1 MIKLTDILKEIS
13 EDSYRLGNEII
24 EVRTAIQKFF
34 NDNKITLKALVDK
47 NDWNSY
53 YNMAIK
59 AFPNF
64 KSSDIVQAMGNQAQG
79 ENWYIKLPIPVLNM
93 NTGPANK
100 PFLNIDIN
108 SDVLEINA
116 AVDDWVRKNKKKLT
130 KIADENNYK
139 MFYQLAKDKFPKA
152 QEDKLVYAVNVAA
165 ITYDI
170 HYEIS
175 TEN

>member
-13 EDSYRLGNEII
+13 EDSYRLSNEII

-34 NDNKITLKALVDK
+34 NDNKITLKAFVDE

-79 ENWYIKLPIPVLNM
+79 ENWYTKLPIPVVAAAPPENL
-93 NTGPANK
+93 
-100 PFLNIDIN
+100 DIA
-108 SDVLEINA
+108 S
-116 AVDDWVRKNKKKLT
+116 
-130 KIADENNYK
+130 
-139 MFYQLAKDKFPKA
+139 P
-152 QEDKLVYAVNVAA
+152 YAVNA
-165 ITYDI
+165 
-170 HYEIS
+170 
-175 TEN
+175 